1 MEAPYYY
8 QGRIQVLF
16 EMGYRF
22 WVHENPHPNFAR
34 SSGDIILILFNSSQI
49 NTLVV
54 SYMNYVLRTNNVV
67 AQLVFAI
74 IALSL

>member
-16 EMGYRF
+16 EMGNRF
-22 WVHENPHPNFAR
+22 WLHENRHPNFAR

>member
-8 QGRIQVLF
+8 QRRIQVLF
-16 EMGYRF
+16 ETDNRF
-22 WVHENPHPNFAR
+22 WAHENRHPNFAR

-67 AQLVFAI
+67 TQLAFAI
-74 IALSL
+74 IAL